1 MVVFGLPLDHGLTA
15 PATVRAA
22 LRQRMPEAASA
33 PLLLV
38 ASELVANAVLH
49 GVPPLSVTVSV
60 FADRVLIEVADG
72 SAEMGVPGDGSR
84 GLMIVGE
91 ITNAWGVE
99 CVPGGKVVWAEIGL
113 DQL

>member
-1 MVVFGLPLDHGLTA
+1 MVVLGLPLDYGVTA

-22 LRQRMPEAASA
+22 LRERMPEAASGS
-33 PLLLV
+33 LLLV

-49 GVPPLSVTVSV
+49 GAPPVSVTVSV
-60 FADRVLIEVADG
+60 RADRVRVEVADG
-72 SAEMGVPGDGSR
+72 GIEMGVPKDESR

-91 ITNAWGVE
+91 ITDAWGVE
-99 CVPGGKVVWAEIGL
+99 CVPDGKVVWAEIGL